1 MKITEDLIGKKI
13 RMANCHYCEGGYNIV
28 LAIGNAHALVEDEEG
43 HEEVFGLKYS
53 DCFFYHDQDDIDK
66 AVKKERERGEEAA
79 MAAAEKG
86 IIVAMTLE
94 RAACVSICKTAAR
107 LAHKEIES
115 RSSGVELAIYNE
127 IEAILEGIIKIIEE
141 RGEK

>member
-94 RAACVSICKTAAR
+94 RAACVSICKTTAR
-107 LAHKEIES
+107 LAHKEGEARGS
-115 RSSGVELAIYNE
+115 ADELNIYNE
-127 IEAILEGIIKIIEE
+127 IANTLEGVARIIEK

>member
-1 MKITEDLIGKKI
+1 MKITEDLIGKKV
-13 RMANCHYCEGGYNIV
+13 RRTNRHYYEGEYDIILGV
-28 LAIGNAHALVEDEEG
+28 GNAHVLTEDEEG
-43 HEEVFGLKYS
+43 HEEVSGLKHCE
-53 DCFFYHDQDDIDK
+53 CFFYHDQDDIDK

-94 RAACVSICKTAAR
+94 RAACVSICKTTAR
-107 LAHKEIES
+107 LAHKEGEARDS
-115 RSSGVELAIYNE
+115 ADELNIYNE
-127 IEAILEGIIKIIEE
+127 IANTLEGVARIIEE

>member
-94 RAACVSICKTAAR
+94 RAACVSIC
-107 LAHKEIES
+107 I
-115 RSSGVELAIYNE
+115 GMPDINE
-127 IEAILEGIIKIIEE
+127 
-141 RGEK
+141 